1 MKISEL
7 KIICMQ
13 AIEVAEARERKLGKE
28 KVAALPYKETPLGEL
43 QILFSELSELASDAQ
58 LWDLSDDDTEFN

>member
-7 KIICMQ
+7 KTICMQ
-13 AIEVAEARERKLGKE
+13 AIVAAEARERKLGKE

-58 LWDLSDDDTEFN
+58 LWDLSDDDADFS

>member
-7 KIICMQ
+7 KALCIK
-13 AIEVAEARERKLGKE
+13 AIEAAEARERKLGRE

-43 QILFSELSELASDAQ
+43 QILLSELSELASDAQ
-58 LWDLSDDDTEFN
+58 LWDLGDDNLELS